1 MKTVMADAELLRQF
15 AIFAGKMINTR
26 YGVPVEVFSTG
37 DMKIG
42 NTIVSM
48 NDIDDA
54 MKTGVFEIIKDI
66 AGEMAILEEKVL
78 QVA

>member
-1 MKTVMADAELLRQF
+1 MKTVLADAELLRQF
-15 AIFAGKMINTR
+15 AIFAGKVIHSR

-42 NTIVSM
+42 NTVISM
-48 NDIDDA
+48 NDVDDA
-54 MKTGVFEIIKDI
+54 MKMGVFEVIKGV
-66 AGEMAILEEKVL
+66 AGELAMIEEKVL